1 MNRRH
6 LLLKRYACQSHRFD
20 DARVCCMYV
29 CVCVC
34 VCVCVFFWGGGGGL
48 WVEIGTARSNY
59 NKKSPVAVA
68 SPRGDDGRDVS
79 RNSNEALGREGLHVK
94 TPAIHRVI

>member
-1 MNRRH
+1 MSRARRA
-6 LLLKRYACQSHRFD
+6 LSHIK
-20 DARVCCMYV
+20 AESHHKTAVAT
-29 CVCVC
+29 
-34 VCVCVFFWGGGGGL
+34 WG
-48 WVEIGTARSNY
+48 EDGTARSNY